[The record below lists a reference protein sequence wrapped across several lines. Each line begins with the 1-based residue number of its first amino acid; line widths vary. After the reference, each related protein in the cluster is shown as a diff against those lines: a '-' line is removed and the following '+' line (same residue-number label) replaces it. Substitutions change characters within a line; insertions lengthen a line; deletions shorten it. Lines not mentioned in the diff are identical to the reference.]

1 MISIDGANA
10 YFSNHS
16 RRADWEGF
24 SLEQRKAALS
34 QALRDVSRALGRP
47 LREDEPTY
55 RHGDRRRDEFAAY
68 EQALYALVRDAPA
81 EGELQSP
88 VPSLNPD
95 EAAGARRTLSAGRGK
110 WSAEALAWL
119 GCRQVVEAVM
129 S

>member
-1 MISIDGANA
+1 MISIDSANA

-24 SLEQRKAALS
+24 STGQRNAALA
-34 QALRDVSRALGRP
+34 QAVRDFSRALGRP
-47 LREDEPTY
+47 LRDDEPTF
-55 RHGDRRRDEFAAY
+55 RLGDRRRDEFAAY
-68 EQALYALVRDAPA
+68 EQALYSLIRDAPA

-95 EAAGARRTLSAGRGK
+95 ESAAPRKSLSTGRGK

-119 GCRQVVEAVM
+119 GCRQVVQTAM